1 MAEELTVTTEC
12 VDDIPLLIT
21 WMERMG
27 VITLT
32 NEHFPAHGN
41 WQGLDLGRVLVGWLA
56 HILSEADHR
65 LNQVEEWAAGRIETL
80 SGCLGVAVRALD
92 FSDDRLASVLD
103 ALSEDEEWAAFE
115 ASLNRRTLRVY
126 DLRPERIRL
135 DSTTASGY
143 WQVSEDGLF
152 QLGHSKDHRPELPQ
166 LKVMV
171 AALDPLGMPVATQV
185 VAGNQ
190 ADDPLYIPA
199 IEQVRAG
206 LERRG
211 LLYVGD
217 VKMMALATR
226 AHLQAGQDNYLGP
239 LSALQVPPEEL
250 ARALQAVW
258 SGEQPLLSVERPNC
272 EGQIEKIA
280 EGYEVQTTQTAVVN
294 GQEVTWNERRLF
306 IRSLLQAEAAE
317 IALRKRLERAEE
329 ALQALNER
337 KQGKRRLADEA
348 ALRQAIAAVLKR
360 HQVEGLLT
368 VHITEQVQTRQLRKY
383 GNRAAATR
391 LERTFSVSVQRNEAA
406 IAQAVRLLGWRVYAT
421 NAPQEKLSLEQAVL
435 AYRAE
440 YLVER
445 NFGRLKGKPLSLT
458 PMYLQDDQRA
468 TGLTRLLSIG
478 LRVLTLI
485 EHVARKKLQQTGEK
499 LSGLYAGNPKRATE
513 RPTTEALLRA
523 FEGIF
528 LSFVQIDGRSYRH
541 ITPLSELQRKILD
554 LLDIPVSIYSS
565 LAVNSVNPP

>member
-103 ALSEDEEWAAFE
+103 ALREDEAWAAVA

-143 WQVSEDGLF
+143 WQVSEDGRF
-152 QLGHSKDHRPELPQ
+152 QLGHSTDHRPELPP

-199 IEQVRAG
+199 IEQVQAG

-226 AHLQAGQDNYLGP
+226 AHLQVGQDNYLGP

-258 SGEQPLLSVERPNC
+258 NGEQALLSVERPNS

-280 EGYEVQTTQTAVVN
+280 EGYEVQATQTAVVN
-294 GQEVTWNERRLF
+294 GQEVRWNERRLF
-306 IRSLLQAEAAE
+306 IRSLLQAEAAAT
-317 IALRKRLERAEE
+317 ALRKRLEHAEE

-337 KQGKRRLADEA
+337 KQGKRRLPDEA
-348 ALRQAIAAVLKR
+348 ALREAIAAVLKR

-391 LERTFSVSVQRNEAA
+391 LERTFLVSVQRNEAA

-421 NAPQEKLSLEQAVL
+421 NAPQDRLSLEQAVL

-541 ITPLSELQRKILD
+541 ITPLSELQRKIVD

>member
-56 HILSEADHR
+56 HLLSEADHR

-80 SGCLGVAVRALD
+80 SGCLGGAVRALD
-92 FSDDRLASVLD
+92 CSDDRLASVLD
-103 ALSEDEEWAAFE
+103 ALREDEAWAACA
-115 ASLNRRTLRVY
+115 ASLNRRTLRVS
-126 DLRPERIRL
+126 DWRPERIRL
-135 DSTTASGY
+135 DRTTASGY
-143 WQVSEDGLF
+143 WQVSEDGRF
-152 QLGHSKDHRPELPQ
+152 QLGHRKDHRPELPPV
-166 LKVMV
+166 KGMV
-171 AALDPLGMPVATQV
+171 AARDPLGMPVATQV

-190 ADDPLYIPA
+190 ADDPLSIPA
-199 IEQVRAG
+199 MEQVRAG
-206 LERRG
+206 WERRG
-211 LLYVGD
+211 LWYVGD
-217 VKMMALATR
+217 VNMMALATR
-226 AHLQAGQDNYLGP
+226 AHRQVGQDTYLGP
-239 LSALQVPPEEL
+239 LSALQGPPAEL
-250 ARALQAVW
+250 ARAVPAVW
-258 SGEQPLLSVERPNC
+258 NGEQALLSVERPKS
-272 EGQIEKIA
+272 EGPIENIA
-280 EGYEVQTTQTAVVN
+280 AGDEVQATQTAVVT
-294 GQEVTWNERRLF
+294 GQEVRWNERRRF
-306 IRSLLQAEAAE
+306 IRSLLPAEAAAT
-317 IALRKRLERAEE
+317 ALRTRLEHAEE

-337 KQGKRRLADEA
+337 KQGKRRLPDAA
-348 ALRQAIAAVLKR
+348 ALREAMAAVRKR

-368 VHITEQVQTRQLRKY
+368 VHSTEQVQTRHLRKY

-391 LERTFSVSVQRNEAA
+391 LERTVLVSVQRNEAA
-406 IAQAVRLLGWRVYAT
+406 IAQAVRLLGWRVDAT
-421 NAPQEKLSLEQAVL
+421 NAPQDRLSLEQAVL

-445 NFGRLKGKPLSLT
+445 NFGRRKGNPLALT

-478 LRVLTLI
+478 LRVVTVI
-485 EHVARKKLQQTGEK
+485 EHVARNKLQQTGEK

-513 RPTTEALLRA
+513 RPTTAALLRA
-523 FEGIF
+523 FEGIV
-528 LSFVQIDGRSYRH
+528 LSFVQRDGRSYRH

>member
-1 MAEELTVTTEC
+1 
-12 VDDIPLLIT
+12 
-21 WMERMG
+21 
-27 VITLT
+27 
-32 NEHFPAHGN
+32 
-41 WQGLDLGRVLVGWLA
+41 
-56 HILSEADHR
+56 
-65 LNQVEEWAAGRIETL
+65 
-80 SGCLGVAVRALD
+80 
-92 FSDDRLASVLD
+92 
-103 ALSEDEEWAAFE
+103 
-115 ASLNRRTLRVY
+115 
-126 DLRPERIRL
+126 
-135 DSTTASGY
+135 
-143 WQVSEDGLF
+143 VSEDGLF

-226 AHLQAGQDNYLGP
+226 AHLQVGQDNYLGP

-258 SGEQPLLSVERPNC
+258 NGEQALLSVERPNS

-280 EGYEVQTTQTAVVN
+280 EGYEVQATQTAVVN
-294 GQEVTWNERRLF
+294 GQEVRWNERRLF
-306 IRSLLQAEAAE
+306 IRSLLQAEAAAT
-317 IALRKRLERAEE
+317 ALRKRLEHAEE

-337 KQGKRRLADEA
+337 KQGKRRLPDEA
-348 ALRQAIAAVLKR
+348 ALREAIAAVLKR

-391 LERTFSVSVQRNEAA
+391 LERTFLVSVQRNEAA

-421 NAPQEKLSLEQAVL
+421 NAPQDRLSLEQAVL

>member
-41 WQGLDLGRVLVGWLA
+41 WQGLDLGCVLVGWLA

-65 LNQVEEWAAGRIETL
+65 LNQVQEWAAGRIETL

-103 ALSEDEEWAAFE
+103 ALSEDAGWAAFE

-152 QLGHSKDHRPELPQ
+152 QLGHSKDHRPDLPQ

-206 LERRG
+206 LERCS

-239 LSALQVPPEEL
+239 LSVPQVPPEEL

-258 SGEQPLLSVERPNC
+258 SGEQALLSVERPNR

-280 EGYEVQTTQTAVVN
+280 EGYAVQTTQTAVVN
-294 GQEVTWNERRLF
+294 GQEVTWSERRLF

-317 IALRKRLERAEE
+317 TALCKRLERAQE

-337 KQGKRRLADEA
+337 KRRLADEA
-348 ALRQAIAAVLKR
+348 ALCEAIAAILKR

-368 VHITEQVQTRQLRKY
+368 VHIAEQVQTRQLRKY
-383 GNRAAATR
+383 GNRAATTR
-391 LERTFSVSVQRNEAA
+391 QERTVSVSVQRNEAA
-406 IAQAVRLLGWRVYAT
+406 IAQTVRLLGWRVYAT
-421 NAPQEKLSLEQAVL
+421 NAVQEKLSLEQAVL

-528 LSFVQIDGRSYRH
+528 LSFVRVDGRSYRH

-554 LLDIPVSIYSS
+554 LLDIPASIYSS

>member
-41 WQGLDLGRVLVGWLA
+41 WQGLDLGRVLVGWLT

-65 LNQVEEWAAGRIETL
+65 LNQVQEWAAGRIETL

-103 ALSEDEEWAAFE
+103 ALSEDEGWAAFE

-152 QLGHSKDHRPELPQ
+152 QLGHSKDHRPDLPQ

-258 SGEQPLLSVERPNC
+258 NGEQALLSVERPNS

-280 EGYEVQTTQTAVVN
+280 EGYEVQATQTAIVN
-294 GQEVTWNERRLF
+294 GQEVRWNERRLF
-306 IRSLLQAEAAE
+306 IRSLLHAEAAAT
-317 IALRKRLERAEE
+317 ALRKRLERAEE

-337 KQGKRRLADEA
+337 KQGKRRLTDEA
-348 ALRQAIAAVLKR
+348 ALREAIAAVLKR

-391 LERTFSVSVQRNEAA
+391 LERTFLVSVQRNEAA

-421 NAPQEKLSLEQAVL
+421 NAPQDRLSLEQAVL

-554 LLDIPVSIYSS
+554 LLDIPASIYSS

>member
-1 MAEELTVTTEC
+1 MAEELTMTTER
-12 VDDIPLLIT
+12 VDDIPLLIA
-21 WMERMG
+21 WMEHMG
-27 VITLT
+27 LVTLID
-32 NEHFPAHGN
+32 EHFPPHGN
-41 WQGLDLGRVLVGWLA
+41 WQGLDPGRVLVGWLA

-65 LNQVEEWAAGRIETL
+65 LNQVEDWASERIETL
-80 SGCLGVAVRALD
+80 SGCLGVSVRALD

-103 ALSEDEEWAAFE
+103 ALSEDEGWAAFE
-115 ASLNRRTLRVY
+115 VSLNRRTIRVY
-126 DLRPERIRL
+126 DLRPERVRI
-135 DSTTASGY
+135 DSTTARGY
-143 WQVSEDGLF
+143 WQVTEDGLF
-152 QLGHSKDHRPELPQ
+152 QLGHSKDHRPDLPQ

-199 IEQVRAG
+199 IDQVRAG

-211 LLYVGD
+211 LVYVGD

-226 AHLQAGQDNYLGP
+226 AHLQVGQDYYLGP
-239 LSALQVPPEEL
+239 LSALQIPPEALEE
-250 ARALQAVW
+250 ALQAVW
-258 SGEQPLLSVERPNC
+258 SGEQPLLSVERQNL
-272 EGQIEKIA
+272 EGTMEKIA
-280 EGYEVQTTQTAVVN
+280 EGYEVQETQTALIN

-317 IALRKRLERAEE
+317 TALRKRLERAEE

-337 KQGKRRLADEA
+337 KQGKKRLTDEA
-348 ALRQAIAAVLKR
+348 ALHQAIAVILKR

-368 VHITEQVQTRQLRKY
+368 VHITEQVQPRQLRKY
-383 GNRAAATR
+383 GHRAAETR

-421 NAPQEKLSLEQAVL
+421 NAPQDMLSLEKAVL

-485 EHVARKKLQQTGEK
+485 EYVARKKLQQTGEK

-523 FEGIF
+523 FKGIF
-528 LSFVQIDGRSYRH
+528 LSFVQVDGRSYRH
-541 ITPLSELQRKILD
+541 ITPLSALQRKILD
-554 LLDIPVSIYSS
+554 LLDIPASTYSS
-565 LAVNSVNPP
+565 LAVNSVKPP

>member
-103 ALSEDEEWAAFE
+103 ALREDEEWAAFE

-199 IEQVRAG
+199 IEQVQAG

-211 LLYVGD
+211 LWYVGD
-217 VKMMALATR
+217 VNMMALATR
-226 AHLQAGQDNYLGP
+226 AHRQVGQDTYLGP
-239 LSALQVPPEEL
+239 LSALQGPPAEL
-250 ARALQAVW
+250 ARAVPAVW
-258 SGEQPLLSVERPNC
+258 NGEQALLSVERPKS
-272 EGQIEKIA
+272 EGQIENIA
-280 EGYEVQTTQTAVVN
+280 EGYEVQATQTAVVN
-294 GQEVTWNERRLF
+294 GQEVRWNERRLF
-306 IRSLLQAEAAE
+306 IRSLLPAEAAAT
-317 IALRKRLERAEE
+317 ALRKRLEHAEE

-337 KQGKRRLADEA
+337 KQGKRRLPDEA
-348 ALRQAIAAVLKR
+348 ALREAIAAVLKR

-391 LERTFSVSVQRNEAA
+391 LERTFLVSVQRNEAA

-421 NAPQEKLSLEQAVL
+421 NAPQDRLSLEQAVL

>member
-12 VDDIPLLIT
+12 VDDIPLLIA

-41 WQGLDLGRVLVGWLA
+41 WQGLDLGCVLVGWLA

-65 LNQVEEWAAGRIETL
+65 LNQVQDWATGRIETL

-103 ALSEDEEWAAFE
+103 ALSDDAGWAAFE

-126 DLRPERIRL
+126 DLRPECIRL

-152 QLGHSKDHRPELPQ
+152 QLGHSKDHRPDLPQ

-258 SGEQPLLSVERPNC
+258 SGEQPLQSVERPNC

-294 GQEVTWNERRLF
+294 GQEVTWSERRLF

-317 IALRKRLERAEE
+317 TALRKRLERAQE

-337 KQGKRRLADEA
+337 KQGKRRLVDEA
-348 ALRQAIAAVLKR
+348 ALREAIAAILKR

-383 GNRAAATR
+383 GNRAATTR
-391 LERTFSVSVQRNEAA
+391 QERTVSVSVQRNEAA

-513 RPTTEALLRA
+513 RPTTEAMLRA

-528 LSFVQIDGRSYRH
+528 LSFVQVDGRSYRH

-554 LLDIPVSIYSS
+554 LLDIPANIYSS